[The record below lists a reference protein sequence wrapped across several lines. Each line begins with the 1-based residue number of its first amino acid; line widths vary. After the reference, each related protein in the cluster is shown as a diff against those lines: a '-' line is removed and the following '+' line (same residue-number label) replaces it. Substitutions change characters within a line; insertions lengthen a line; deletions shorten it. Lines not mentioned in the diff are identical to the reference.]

1 MITGPAKQEL
11 KTEIKS
17 LVQNKE
23 WRVALDKLSNLS
35 FQHDD
40 PWIDSYLCNLRLKAF
55 KHIVDTDG
63 APNEAHCPPMV
74 EHPFPECIDKIPE
87 IDARELTLN
96 NLAGGIKHHG
106 SIIVRNFIG
115 SEKAKELKKG
125 IDRVMNS
132 SIKYEETEKGNIWF
146 KPLQGDN
153 SKRITNKG
161 LKMMRESGSA
171 RTLLSPRMTK
181 NLIGIFND
189 LGLKEILHEY
199 FNEAPC
205 LSLNKWVL
213 RKMNPLTFPADW
225 HQDGAFMGKEI
236 KSVNLWMA
244 LTECGKG
251 TDKAGMDI
259 IPKRLNDLVPTGT
272 EGAIFKWSV
281 SRKYV
286 DDNFNQPERPHF
298 NQGDAIFFDHLN
310 LHSTS
315 YSESFKTTRYAIET
329 WFFAASSSPQNQM
342 PVVW

>member
-1 MITGPAKQEL
+1 
-11 KTEIKS
+11 
-17 LVQNKE
+17 
-23 WRVALDKLSNLS
+23 
-35 FQHDD
+35 
-40 PWIDSYLCNLRLKAF
+40 
-55 KHIVDTDG
+55 
-63 APNEAHCPPMV
+63 
-74 EHPFPECIDKIPE
+74 
-87 IDARELTLN
+87 
-96 NLAGGIKHHG
+96 
-106 SIIVRNFIG
+106 
-115 SEKAKELKKG
+115 
-125 IDRVMNS
+125 
-132 SIKYEETEKGNIWF
+132 
-146 KPLQGDN
+146 
-153 SKRITNKG
+153 
-161 LKMMRESGSA
+161 
-171 RTLLSPRMTK
+171 
-181 NLIGIFND
+181 
-189 LGLKEILHEY
+189 
-199 FNEAPC
+199 
-205 LSLNKWVL
+205 LNKWVL